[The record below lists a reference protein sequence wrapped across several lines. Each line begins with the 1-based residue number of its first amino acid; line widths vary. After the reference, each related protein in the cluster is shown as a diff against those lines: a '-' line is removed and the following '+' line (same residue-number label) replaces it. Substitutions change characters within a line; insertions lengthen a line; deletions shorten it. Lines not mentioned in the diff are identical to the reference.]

1 MIIITK
7 SETQCRIWIKKR
19 YPGAFIKKW
28 PDFKQTSQTHSAGVP
43 DFLVIHEGIT
53 FWVECKTY
61 KAKTF
66 TPAQKYMFPV
76 MQKAGAIIFVWEKQ
90 KKGFKLYNY

>member
-1 MIIITK
+1 MSK
-7 SETQCRIWIKKR
+7 SETAFRNWFIKK
-19 YPGAFIKKW
+19 YPDVFIVKW
-28 PDFKQTSQTHSAGVP
+28 PDFKQTGQSHSAGIP
-43 DFLVIHEGIT
+43 DYLTIDNGIT
-53 FWVECKTY
+53 IWYEIKTY